1 MLQLSKV
8 PKKPSLFVVEKLVI
22 KRWINTR
29 DQWVKRR
36 REDRAALKSGA
47 GPSPAKK
54 YVYYDQL
61 LFLERVPSRRKRA
74 TQTNTETTK
83 GDTSTETTKRVTNTE
98 TTKGVTNTATIKRF
112 TNTEGAEDFAEESAI
127 NEHLDANEPTESGLL
142 FGHPKQKTSRTRT
155 KRRRGLDE
163 LEPNTIKAP
172 EGGLTTENRHLM
184 FFKGILP
191 YLTSFTD
198 TQAFDFQMGVLQ
210 VIKNIT
216 TVNQTPSIQPNKVFG
231 VDRHILHPPQFP
243 KTPIQYPHPSS
254 LYLQLPTPSS
264 PLRQRRKSHK
274 LEQFRFISVLED
286 MKDQLSVKK
295 EPEVDYDDCERLS
308 SNEIDDPNDDTDL

>member
-1 MLQLSKV
+1 M
-8 PKKPSLFVVEKLVI
+8 I

-47 GPSPAKK
+47 GPSTAKK

-74 TQTNTETTK
+74 TQTNTETAK
-83 GDTSTETTKRVTNTE
+83 GVNNTETTKWVTNTE
-98 TTKGVTNTATIKRF
+98 TTKGVTNTETTKGVTNTTTTERV
-112 TNTEGAEDFAEESAI
+112 TNTEGAEDFSEESAI
-127 NEHLDANEPTESGLL
+127 DEHLDANEPTVSGILS
-142 FGHPKQKTSRTRT
+142 GHSKQKTSRTTT

-163 LEPNTIKAP
+163 LEPNTTKAP
-172 EGGLTTENRHLM
+172 EGGLTTEDRHLM

-191 YLTSFTD
+191 YLTSFSD
-198 TQAFDFQMGVLQ
+198 TQALDFQMGVLQ

-216 TVNQTPSIQPNKVFG
+216 TVNQTPSIQPNTVFG

-243 KTPIQYPHPSS
+243 KPPIQYPHPSS
-254 LYLQLPTPSS
+254 QYLQPPPQYQQPPAPSS

-274 LEQFRFISVLED
+274 LEQFSFISVQED

-295 EPEVDYDDCERLS
+295 EPEVEYVDCERLS
-308 SNEIDDPNDDTDL
+308 SNEIGLDDPDDATDL

>member
-1 MLQLSKV
+1 M
-8 PKKPSLFVVEKLVI
+8 I

-47 GPSPAKK
+47 GPSTAKK
-54 YVYYDQL
+54 YVYNDQL
-61 LFLERVPSRRKRA
+61 LFLERVPSRRRRVN
-74 TQTNTETTK
+74 QTNIETTK
-83 GDTSTETTKRVTNTE
+83 EVTNTE
-98 TTKGVTNTATIKRF
+98 TTKGVTNT
-112 TNTEGAEDFAEESAI
+112 ESAEDFSEESAI
-127 NEHLDANEPTESGLL
+127 DEQLDANEPPVSGILM
-142 FGHPKQKTSRTRT
+142 GHPKQKTSRTST

-172 EGGLTTENRHLM
+172 EDGLTTEDRHLM

-191 YLTSFTD
+191 YLTSFSD
-198 TQAFDFQMGVLQ
+198 TQALDFQMGVLQ

-216 TVNQTPSIQPNKVFG
+216 TVNQTPSIQPNTVFG
-231 VDRHILHPPQFP
+231 VDRHILHPPKFP
-243 KTPIQYPHPSS
+243 KPPPIQYPHPSS
-254 LYLQLPTPSS
+254 QYVQPPPQYQQPPTPSS

-274 LEQFRFISVLED
+274 LEQFSFISVQED

-295 EPEVDYDDCERLS
+295 EPEVEYDACERLPS
-308 SNEIDDPNDDTDL
+308 IEIDDPDDATDL

>member
-1 MLQLSKV
+1 M
-8 PKKPSLFVVEKLVI
+8 I

-47 GPSPAKK
+47 GPSTAKK

-74 TQTNTETTK
+74 TQTNTETAK
-83 GDTSTETTKRVTNTE
+83 GVTNIE
-98 TTKGVTNTATIKRF
+98 TAKGVTNTSTTERV
-112 TNTEGAEDFAEESAI
+112 TNTEGAEDFSEESAI
-127 NEHLDANEPTESGLL
+127 DEHLDANEPTVSGILS
-142 FGHPKQKTSRTRT
+142 GHSKQKTSRTTT

-172 EGGLTTENRHLM
+172 EGGLTTEERHLM

-191 YLTSFTD
+191 YLTSFSD
-198 TQAFDFQMGVLQ
+198 TQALDFQMGVLQ

-216 TVNQTPSIQPNKVFG
+216 TVNQTPSIQPNTVFG

-243 KTPIQYPHPSS
+243 KPPIQYPHPSS
-254 LYLQLPTPSS
+254 QYLKPPPQYQQPPAPSS

-274 LEQFRFISVLED
+274 LEQFSFISVQED

-295 EPEVDYDDCERLS
+295 EPEVEYVDCERLS
-308 SNEIDDPNDDTDL
+308 SNEIDDPDDATDL

>member
-1 MLQLSKV
+1 M
-8 PKKPSLFVVEKLVI
+8 I

-47 GPSPAKK
+47 GPSTAKK

-61 LFLERVPSRRKRA
+61 LFLERVPSRRKRV

-83 GDTSTETTKRVTNTE
+83 GVTNTE
-98 TTKGVTNTATIKRF
+98 TTKGVTNTATLERV
-112 TNTEGAEDFAEESAI
+112 TNKEGAEDFSEESAI
-127 NEHLDANEPTESGLL
+127 DEHLDTNEPTVSEILI
-142 FGHPKQKTSRTRT
+142 GHPKQKISRTTT
-155 KRRRGLDE
+155 KRRRGLDD

-191 YLTSFTD
+191 YLTPFSD
-198 TQAFDFQMGVLQ
+198 TQSLDFQMGVLQ

-216 TVNQTPSIQPNKVFG
+216 TVNQTPSIQPNTVFG

-243 KTPIQYPHPSS
+243 KPPIQYPHPSS
-254 LYLQLPTPSS
+254 QYLQPPPQYQQPPTPSS

-274 LEQFRFISVLED
+274 LEQFSFISVQED

-295 EPEVDYDDCERLS
+295 EPEIEYDDCERLS
-308 SNEIDDPNDDTDL
+308 SNEIDDPDDATDL

>member
-1 MLQLSKV
+1 M
-8 PKKPSLFVVEKLVI
+8 I

-47 GPSPAKK
+47 GPSTAKK

-74 TQTNTETTK
+74 SQTNTETTK
-83 GDTSTETTKRVTNTE
+83 GFI
-98 TTKGVTNTATIKRF
+98 NTATTERV
-112 TNTEGAEDFAEESAI
+112 TYSEGAEEFSEESAI
-127 NEHLDANEPTESGLL
+127 DEHLDANEPTVSGILV
-142 FGHPKQKTSRTRT
+142 GHPKQKTSRTTT

-163 LEPNTIKAP
+163 LESNTIKPP
-172 EGGLTTENRHLM
+172 EGGLTTEDRHLM

-191 YLTSFTD
+191 YLTSFSD
-198 TQAFDFQMGVLQ
+198 TQTLDFQMGVLQ

-216 TVNQTPSIQPNKVFG
+216 TVNQTPSIQPNTVFG

-243 KTPIQYPHPSS
+243 KPPIQYPHPSS
-254 LYLQLPTPSS
+254 QYLQPPTPSS

-274 LEQFRFISVLED
+274 LEQFSFISVQED

-295 EPEVDYDDCERLS
+295 EPEVE
-308 SNEIDDPNDDTDL
+308 